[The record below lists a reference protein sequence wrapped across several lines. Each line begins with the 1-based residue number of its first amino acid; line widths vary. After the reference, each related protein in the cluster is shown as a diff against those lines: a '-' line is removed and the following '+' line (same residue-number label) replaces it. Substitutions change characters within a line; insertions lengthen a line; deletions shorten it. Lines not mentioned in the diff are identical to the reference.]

1 MLRPAQPTQRS
12 ILNHQ
17 QPIRSRDQ
25 GSTLNHTPEG
35 RGTPC
40 RMGEVVPVRAQRRR
54 VVAEAQARHVA
65 GVEPRPNEVHIV
77 VVQHLAEHHRM
88 NVARPEGVA
97 ESTGSHD
104 IGLRHARF
112 DVQAASAVFDTDQH
126 PRDGDDRIEVG
137 Q

>member
-35 RGTPC
+35 RGTPS
-40 RMGEVVPVRAQRRR
+40 RHAVGVV
-54 VVAEAQARHVA
+54 
-65 GVEPRPNEVHIV
+65 PRPNEVHIV